1 MKSETQKWIL
11 FFVALVL
18 AIICG
23 CSSSAVTS
31 PESGANSAGAGVTTG
46 TSPQIMEG
54 RALYES
60 KCSGC
65 HGNID
70 ATDLMTSTTF
80 TDIRSAIAVNLGGMR
95 TLATIS
101 DADLQMIADAINNPI
116 PQNPVPAAPAQT
128 GATPDGAA
136 VYASRCAACHGAIAS
151 SNKIGTT
158 VERVQSAIV
167 GNVGR
172 MGSLS
177 AMTALEVQA
186 VVAALNPTG
195 STPAP
200 LTSVSTSSQ
209 NQDGA
214 SLYSTNCAGCH
225 GTLAST
231 GKSGATAGRI
241 QTAINGNVGN
251 MGYLSTLSATQ
262 VSAIASVLATA
273 APPTPSSTQVTDGA
287 TLYSTSCA
295 SCHGALA
302 SSGKAGATS
311 SRIQTAINANIGNM
325 GYLSTLSATQVSAI
339 ASVLTTAAP
348 PAPTD
353 GPGLYAANCASC
365 HRSLANS
372 DVRGDSAGDIS
383 EAIRKNKGG
392 MKSLSALTSGMIT
405 AIANALKK

>member
-1 MKSETQKWIL
+1 MKSKTPTWIL
-11 FFVALVL
+11 LLIALVL

-23 CSSSAVTS
+23 CSSSAVTD
-31 PESGANSAGAGVTTG
+31 PESGTTPPAAGVTAG
-46 TSPQIMEG
+46 TSPQIAEG

-60 KCSGC
+60 KCAGC

-70 ATDLMTSTTF
+70 ATDLMTPITF
-80 TDIRSAIAVNLGGMR
+80 TDIRSAIAVNRGGMR
-95 TLATIS
+95 TLTATS
-101 DADLQMIADAINNPI
+101 DADLQLIADAINTPI
-116 PQNPVPAAPAQT
+116 AQNPPPPATVQP
-128 GATPDGAA
+128 GAVPDGAA

-158 VERVQSAIV
+158 VERVQSAIT

-177 AMTALEVQA
+177 SMTALEVQA
-186 VVAALNPTG
+186 VVAALNPAA
-195 STPAP
+195 SPSVPSP
-200 LTSVSTSSQ
+200 LQS
-209 NQDGA
+209 NDGA
-214 SLYSTNCAGCH
+214 ALYLVNCASCH

-231 GKSGATAGRI
+231 GKSGATASRI
-241 QTAINGNVGN
+241 QIAITGNVGN

-273 APPTPSSTQVTDGA
+273 APPSPPPTQVTDGA

-311 SRIQTAINANIGNM
+311 SRIQNAINGNIGNM
-325 GYLSTLSATQVSAI
+325 GYLSTLTSAQVAAI
-339 ASVLTTAAP
+339 ASALTTVAP
-348 PAPTD
+348 PSPTD
-353 GPGLYAANCASC
+353 GPGLYASYCASC
-365 HRSLANS
+365 HGALARSE
-372 DVRGDSAGDIS
+372 VRGESAGDIS

-392 MKSLSALTSGMIT
+392 MKSLSSLTSTMIS